1 MTHIFNER
9 VQIDHID
16 EDEIPINVS
25 LPITAEIDEKSLLQ
39 EILIELKKINVH
51 LSTVTNDIVTEE
63 DL

>member
-9 VQIDHID
+9 VQIDHIN
-16 EDEIPINVS
+16 ESEIPINVS
-25 LPITAEIDEKSLLQ
+25 LPITEGLDEKSLLQ